1 MSHLLP
7 PFPIEPE
14 FRRFHAPVLIARGR
28 CADVYHAHDELTG
41 REVAVK
47 ILNET
52 ARRDQIEVERFLHG
66 AALQSRIR
74 HAQVLPIYDAWN
86 SGTATAQ
93 VMAYAPMG
101 TLQAYLDRE
110 EPIPLRKAAIW
121 ARELYHG
128 AVAIHDAGVVHGDLK
143 LLNLLLNSAGQ
154 IWISDFGEARSFDDP
169 LPPQPQPIIN
179 GSPYYMAPECAR
191 GYAPEP
197 ASDRYSVGVILY
209 RLFSGRLPFVGAD
222 AETVMRMQVDS
233 MPVDP
238 RVHRPDIPEF
248 AVRFILGLLAKDP
261 RRRLT
266 FDDAVISR
274 LSI

>member
-7 PFPIEPE
+7 PFPNEPE
-14 FRRFHAPVLIARGR
+14 FRRFLAPTLIARGR
-28 CADVYHAHDELTG
+28 CADVYHAYDGLTG

-52 ARRDQIEVERFLHG
+52 AQRDEAEAERFLHG

-86 SGTATAQ
+86 SGSATAQ

-101 TLQAYLDRE
+101 TLQAYLDRVGS
-110 EPIPLRKAAIW
+110 IPLPRAVIW
-121 ARELYHG
+121 ARELCHG
-128 AVAIHDAGVVHGDLK
+128 VAAVHDAGVVHGDLK
-143 LLNLLLNSAGQ
+143 PLNLLLNGAEQ
-154 IWISDFGEARSFDDP
+154 IWISDFGEARAFDDP

-191 GYAPEP
+191 GYAPDS

-209 RLFSGRLPFVGAD
+209 RIFSGRLPFVGAD

-238 RVHRPDIPEF
+238 RMHCPDIPDF
-248 AVRFILGLLAKDP
+248 VVRFISGLLAKDP